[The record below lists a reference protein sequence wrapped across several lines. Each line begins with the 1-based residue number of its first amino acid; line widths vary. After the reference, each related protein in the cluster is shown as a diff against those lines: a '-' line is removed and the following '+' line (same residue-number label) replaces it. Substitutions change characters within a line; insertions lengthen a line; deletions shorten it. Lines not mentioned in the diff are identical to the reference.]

1 MLRRAAWGLAA
12 ISLAVALV
20 SVIVFLVGTTG
31 IRWPYFGEA
40 ETVFEAA
47 RLRAGLPLYVDPLVG
62 AREYGVPYSRFYVT
76 YPPLFAL
83 VVRLLPESV
92 ALVGSRIVSIL
103 AWAGSLA
110 WLVASARPGCRRN
123 AAASAIYVGGLW
135 ILANFAGTGRP
146 DAFACALATFGLV
159 RTIRRGR
166 VDWLAALLLVLAP
179 WTKPSLLGLPAGV
192 LLFDA
197 LARRK
202 VDGLLRALSV
212 MVAIGLALG
221 LATDGQ
227 VFVHSFLSMAQP
239 LAFAN
244 WLANVPARAPF
255 FFPLFALAIVFA
267 WRRRSEH
274 AAFVGLGAIVTATAW
289 VLFSFAKTGSAANY
303 WMEPCLAAIAVLAH
317 VEGPYVFG
325 KGGPVAA
332 VATAMFVIYADV
344 GAVEGSF
351 SRLASYRREA
361 VFLASARARC
371 HAGPKDVI
379 TADVSGIEL
388 ALNGRIIAPAYQM
401 TYLALAGKYPVTLW
415 LHDLESPRVHCHVRT
430 SPLLDAL
437 PSIASYLNEELAPVA
452 REGDLELLER
462 RR

>member
-1 MLRRAAWGLAA
+1 MRRAAWALAA
-12 ISLAVALV
+12 LSLAVALV
-20 SVIVFLVGTTG
+20 SVTIFLAGTTG

-76 YPPLFAL
+76 YPPIFAL
-83 VVRLLPESV
+83 VVRLLPASI
-92 ALVGSRIVSIL
+92 ALVGSRVVSIL
-103 AWAGSLA
+103 SWAGSLA

-123 AAASAIYVGGLW
+123 AGASAIYVGGLW

-146 DAFACALATFGLV
+146 DAFACALATLGLV
-159 RTIRRGR
+159 RTLRKGR

-179 WTKPSLLGLPAGV
+179 WTKPSLLGLPAGA
-192 LLFDA
+192 LLADA
-197 LARRK
+197 FARRK
-202 VDGLLRALSV
+202 ADGLVRALSISV
-212 MVAIGLALG
+212 AVAIALG

-227 VFVHSFLSMAQP
+227 AFVHSFLSMAQP
-239 LAFAN
+239 LSFVN

-267 WRRRSEH
+267 WRRRQEH
-274 AAFVGLGAIVTATAW
+274 AAVVGLGAIVGATAW

-317 VEGPYVFG
+317 VEGPYTFG
-325 KGGPVAA
+325 KSGPVAA
-332 VATAMFVIYADV
+332 VATAAIVIYADV
-344 GAVEGSF
+344 AAVEGSF

-361 VFLASARARC
+361 AFLASARARC
-371 HAGPKDVI
+371 HAGPQDVI
-379 TADVSGIEL
+379 TADVSGLEL
-388 ALNGRIIAPAYQM
+388 ALNGRIVAPAYQM
-401 TYLALAGKYPVTLW
+401 TYLALAGKYPVAVW
-415 LHDLESPRVHCHVRT
+415 LHDLESPRVHCHIRT

-437 PSIASYLNEELAPVA
+437 PSIASYLSEEFAPVG

-462 RR
+462 QR